1 MRQPIFQGK
10 SEGDQLFAIFKIL
23 GSPTQDEYSE
33 LSAMV
38 PFDPKIFK
46 EFKNYKLNTTFF
58 EDQFSYIK
66 DYKNLMDLLL
76 KMFNYIPSKRIT
88 AEEALKHPFFA
99 DVAEADSAE

>member
-10 SEGDQLFAIFKIL
+10 SEGDQLFAIFKVL
-23 GSPTQDEYSE
+23 GSPSQEEYNE
-33 LSAMV
+33 LSSMV

-58 EDQFSYIK
+58 EEQFSYIK

-88 AEEALKHPFFA
+88 ALEALKHPFFA
-99 DVAEADSAE
+99 DVADTEIVE